1 VVDLGAGTSRAYD
14 DLPGFDGQASFVA
27 DGQLMVTYR
36 PVDVDIDVQGD
47 VFRNVL
53 IDLRTGEVVEP
64 VPQWS
69 RAKASVSPDGTR
81 LAYVTYGRAIE
92 RDGIWRP
99 EDNVP
104 EVWVARIDGSD
115 LRRIFRGS
123 PANSIEHAPIWSPDG
138 KELAIMDI
146 GILELETG
154 TVRPLLP
161 GPLTAWLPAR

>member
-1 VVDLGAGTSRAYD
+1 MLS
-14 DLPGFDGQASFVA
+14 
-27 DGQLMVTYR
+27 YR
-36 PVDVDIDVQGD
+36 PVDAD

-53 IDLRTGEVVEP
+53 VDLRTGEVEEP
-64 VPQWS
+64 VKHWS
-69 RAKASVSPDGTR
+69 RAIASASPDGTW
-81 LAYVTYGRAIE
+81 LAYVTYGRPVV

-115 LRRIFRGS
+115 LRRIFRGA
-123 PANSIEHAPIWSPDG
+123 PANAIEHPPIWSPDG

-146 GILELETG
+146 GILEIETG